1 MKIELK
7 IHPGKVYRVH
17 EKEYEDLKRM
27 GLIARVV
34 EEEVDIDKLDVD
46 NAVDNL
52 PEDVVE
58 TLPKRRTYK
67 RKTSSDTNPE

>member
-1 MKIELK
+1 MNVELK

-27 GLIARVV
+27 GLIARVI
-34 EEEVDIDKLDVD
+34 EEVDIDSLDVD

-52 PEDVVE
+52 PEEVAE

-67 RKTSSDTNPE
+67 RKASSDINPE

>member
-34 EEEVDIDKLDVD
+34 EEEVDIDELDVD

-67 RKTSSDTNPE
+67 RKASSDTNPE

>member
-27 GLIARVV
+27 GLIAGVV
-34 EEEVDIDKLDVD
+34 EEEVGIDELDVD

-67 RKTSSDTNPE
+67 RKASSDTNPE

>member
-34 EEEVDIDKLDVD
+34 EEEVDIDELDVD

-58 TLPKRRTYK
+58 KLPKRRTYK
-67 RKTSSDTNPE
+67 RKASSDTNPE

>member
-1 MKIELK
+1 MNIELT
-7 IHPGKVYRVH
+7 IHPGKIYRVH

-27 GLIARVV
+27 GLVARVV
-34 EEEVDIDKLDVD
+34 EEVNIDQLDVD

-52 PEDVVE
+52 PEEVVE